1 MKQPALVFVLV
12 LTACATDQAVV
23 TGKQMIEQGRVEEG
37 LQQMDAAVKASPNNI
52 EYRVAYL
59 RERDKYLTQLLTQGD
74 KQRLLG
80 KSEDAEPFYRRVL
93 TLDAGNARALA
104 GLTSAQTEAR
114 HRRMIAEAKELSDAG
129 DLDGAQVKLRLVL
142 AENPSQ
148 REAKALARSI
158 DEQKTKTASTPAV
171 LKSSLRRPVTL
182 EFRDAPLKSVFEVL
196 SRTSGINFVFDRDVR
211 PDLRV
216 TIYVRNTTIED
227 AVQFLLATNQLQ
239 KKVLNENTLLVYPN
253 LPIKARDYQELMVKS
268 FYLAN
273 ADVKQTLNLIK
284 TVVKTRDIFI
294 DERLNLLVMRDTP
307 DAIRLA
313 EKLIAAQDLAEPEVM
328 LELEVL
334 EIGRSRLQ
342 ELGIRYPTQAG
353 FSIDGASPI
362 PGQAT
367 LEELQNFNSGM
378 VTVTVTDPALLI
390 NMRKQEGDTNLLAN
404 PRVRVK
410 NREKAKIHIGEKVPV
425 ITTTST
431 ANVGVSESVTYLDV
445 GLKLDV
451 EPNIYLED
459 EVAIKVGLEVSN
471 IIKEIRSLQGTLT
484 YQLGSRNTSTTL
496 RLKNGETQVLAG
508 LIQDEERNTA
518 DKVPGLGDLPIVG
531 RLFGSRKDEHNKS
544 EIVLLITPYVVR
556 NLDRPGAATLE
567 FMSGTEGSFGAAP
580 MRLSGAIPQAGIAQP
595 PVALAQPPGAAGAT
609 VQPLTIETAPSGE
622 TLPAPPAGASLVLS
636 APLQA
641 QAGREF
647 AVAVSAPPGIAR
659 SVKLELN
666 YDSARLQAVG
676 VPETAAAG
684 RIPLQV
690 SGTTVVRFRAI
701 EGQSG
706 MARISVANISAV
718 GPGGDSVAI
727 SAPVPVEIS
736 ITP

>member
-1 MKQPALVFVLV
+1 MKRTALLFAFVLS
-12 LTACATDQAVV
+12 ACATDQAFL
-23 TGKQMIEQGRVEEG
+23 TGKRMVEQGRVEEG
-37 LQQMDAAVKASPNNI
+37 LRHMDAAAKASPDKV
-52 EYRVAYL
+52 EYRAAYL
-59 RERDKYLTQLLTQGD
+59 RERDKYLNQLLTQGD

-80 KSEDAEPFYRRVL
+80 KAEDAELFYQRVVI
-93 TLDAGNARALA
+93 LDSGNARALA
-104 GLTSAQTEAR
+104 GLASAQAELR
-114 HRRMIAEAKELSDAG
+114 HRKEIAEAKKLSDAG

-148 REAKALARSI
+148 REARALSRSI
-158 DEQKTKTASTPAV
+158 DEQSTKAAAAPAV
-171 LKSSLRRPVTL
+171 LKSSLRKPVTL
-182 EFRDAPLKSVFEVL
+182 EFRDAPLKSVFELL

-216 TIYVRNTTIED
+216 TIYVRSTTVED
-227 AVQFLLATNQLQ
+227 AVQFLLATNQLE
-239 KKVLNENTLLVYPN
+239 KKVLNENTVLVYPN
-253 LPIKARDYQELMVKS
+253 LPNKARDYQELMVKS

-284 TVVKTRDIFI
+284 TVVKTRDVFI
-294 DERLNLLVMRDTP
+294 DDRLNLLVMRDTP

-334 EIGRSRLQ
+334 EVARNRLT
-342 ELGIRYPTQAG
+342 ELGIRYPTQLAVGVEGAAG
-353 FSIDGASPI
+353 PGSVTLGETKGSWSGITRIDI
-362 PGQAT
+362 
-367 LEELQNFNSGM
+367 
-378 VTVTVTDPALLI
+378 TDPALIL
-390 NMRKQEGDTNLLAN
+390 NLRKQDGDTNLLAN
-404 PRVRVK
+404 PRIRVK
-410 NREKAKIHIGEKVPV
+410 NREKAKIHIGDKLPV

-431 ANVGVSESVTYLDV
+431 ANVGVSESVSYLDV
-445 GLKLDV
+445 GLKLDI

-459 EVAIKVGLEVSN
+459 DVAMKVGLEVSN
-471 IIKEIRSLQGTLT
+471 IVQEIRSANGTLT
-484 YQLGSRNTSTTL
+484 YRLGTRTTGTVL

-518 DKVPGLGDLPIVG
+518 DKIPGLGDLPVVG
-531 RLFGSRKDEHNKS
+531 RLFGSRKDERNKT

-556 NLDRPGAATLE
+556 NLDLPGAATLE
-567 FMSGTEGSFGAAP
+567 FMSGTEGSFGAATL
-580 MRLSGAIPQAGIAQP
+580 RLSGALPQAGQP
-595 PVALAQPPGAAGAT
+595 PAPVALAQP
-609 VQPLTIETAPSGE
+609 LTIETVPSGE
-622 TLPAPPAGASLVLS
+622 TLPTPPASASLLLS

-647 AVAVSAPPGIAR
+647 AVAVSAPAGT
-659 SVKLELN
+659 SSNVQLELN

-684 RIPLQV
+684 RVPLQF

-701 EGQSG
+701 EGKSG
-706 MARISVANISAV
+706 MARISAASISAV

-727 SAPVPVEIS
+727 SAPAPVEIN